1 MQNIATISRKR
12 YTLCKK
18 FRYSKLF
25 RFPFSRICAKYGEI
39 LRISPYSVR
48 MRENADQNNSK
59 CGNFLRSHKSH
70 IWFHIFLFWSHLGKK
85 RTINKIEYAVVNN
98 FHFPLLSGRKW
109 EKKLINWFLRK
120 IYTCKIYL
128 YWYRVMKL
136 FLPKQIDGTF

>member
-1 MQNIATISRKR
+1 MRE
-12 YTLCKK
+12 K

-25 RFPFSRICAKYGEI
+25 RSPFSRIWAKYGEI

-59 CGNFLRSHKSH
+59 CGNFSRSHKSH

-85 RTINKIEYAVVNN
+85 RTINKIKYAVVNN
-98 FHFPLLSGRKW
+98 FHFPLLSGKNW

-128 YWYRVMKL
+128 YWYRVMKF